1 MNIEQLNLEALTLLR
16 VLRSWTRT
24 PDDEPDDGRAHPLYP
39 CNVPMR
45 NGCYDERPLW
55 HAIEKLLDDNGYDW
69 RGELT
74 MNSLEPKWDFHRIDD
89 VVCIVDMGG
98 MQSVVAS
105 IEHVV
110 RDLRRGW

>member
-1 MNIEQLNLEALTLLR
+1 
-16 VLRSWTRT
+16 
-24 PDDEPDDGRAHPLYP
+24 
-39 CNVPMR
+39 
-45 NGCYDERPLW
+45 
-55 HAIEKLLDDNGYDW
+55 
-69 RGELT
+69 

-110 RDLRRGW
+110 RDLRRR